1 MIKFLICAIMMFIF
15 AFQSNASEVQ
25 TNNFQ
30 EKEVIFSNQKENE
43 KKRDIQTSFNISLNT
58 DDDVELTDYQKALLN
73 CESFND
79 GNKTIIGFV
88 DDKCKTEEII
98 DDKKV
103 VCNFE
108 KDDLKIASEFYADKE
123 SNILKTIAGNY
134 NFDFKMDIPEVGID
148 KKDDD
153 TVFNFK
159 MALPKIKL
167 ERTKTP
173 SEILIEKSCK

>member
-1 MIKFLICAIMMFIF
+1 MAKLW
-15 AFQSNASEVQ
+15 S
-25 TNNFQ
+25 
-30 EKEVIFSNQKENE
+30 FSTTL
-43 KKRDIQTSFNISLNT
+43 RSPDR
-58 DDDVELTDYQKALLN
+58 
-73 CESFND
+73 
-79 GNKTIIGFV
+79 
-88 DDKCKTEEII
+88 II
-98 DDKKV
+98 D
-103 VCNFE
+103 F
-108 KDDLKIASEFYADKE
+108 LKTASEFYADKE

-134 NFDFKMDIPEVGID
+134 NFDFKMDIPEVDID